1 MNINEFINFIDK
13 IAVYLAI
20 NLTGYNSEILL
31 KSLANFS
38 SLLANHWTLKCCR
51 WGLQFKYNT
60 INHSKAMGCS
70 MQALILIALKAF
82 GMD

>member
-1 MNINEFINFIDK
+1 MKIRKSFLRINISCAVNINEFINFIDK

-38 SLLANHWTLKCCR
+38 SLLANH
-51 WGLQFKYNT
+51 
-60 INHSKAMGCS
+60 
-70 MQALILIALKAF
+70 
-82 GMD
+82 